1 MKISRLNAGP
11 CSFLSALALVSVLS
25 LHFSAHSQE
34 PIFERRPLTFEAS
47 QTLGYDSNLMRLP
60 AETVLPTTLGDRSSS
75 YSRTRGFIAY
85 DDTQSLQR
93 VRASASAE
101 AVRYDQLSLFDHEAA
116 QIDARWDWAIGR
128 PWFGTVEA
136 GAKRSLSPFTEVRP
150 FSGSKVILN
159 MIDRTAL
166 RFSGGVK
173 VTPAWSAILGMDRV
187 DRNNSDSSR
196 MSTDLVERG
205 YDGGV
210 RWVPVPD
217 LETELRWRR
226 VEGHYANR
234 AVFDLFG
241 ELIPGLVADNA
252 FTQDEFTLRGAFD
265 DGGQGRSEGSIGWVQ
280 RRFPNLNGR
289 DFSAPVLRLRYTWR
303 PTVKLSLPI
312 AISREFYSVEQLT
325 STFADTERISLSPTW
340 EINAKNRA
348 MVLFE
353 RQLRS
358 FKGDAGSALGY
369 GLTGGLDP
377 NSLRNDAVNVLGFK
391 FTHEFT
397 RNWFLDADFRSEHR
411 HSNLAA
417 FQFQARIL
425 LIGIRLVI

>member
-1 MKISRLNAGP
+1 MKISRIIAGP
-11 CSFLSALALVSVLS
+11 WSRLLALASVLVLS
-25 LHFSAHSQE
+25 LHLPANSQE
-34 PIFERRPLTFEAS
+34 PILERRPLTFEAL

-60 AETVLPTTLGDRSSS
+60 AEAVLPTALGDRSSS
-75 YSRTRGFIAY
+75 YSRTRGLIAY

-93 VRASASAE
+93 IRASASAE
-101 AVRYDQLSLFDHEAA
+101 AVRYDRLSVFDHEAA
-116 QIDARWDWAIGR
+116 QVDARWDWAIGR
-128 PWFGTVEA
+128 PWFGTLEA
-136 GAKRSLSPFTEVRP
+136 GAQRALSPFTEVRP

-159 MIDRTAL
+159 MIERTQV
-166 RFSGGVK
+166 RFSGGIK
-173 VTPAWSAILGMDRV
+173 VTPAWSTIFGMDRV

-196 MSTDLVERG
+196 ISTDLVERG
-205 YDGGV
+205 YDAGV

-226 VEGHYANR
+226 VDGEYANR

-241 ELIPGLVADNA
+241 DLIPGLIADNA
-252 FTQDEFTLRGAFD
+252 FKQDEVTLRGAFD
-265 DGGQGRSEGSIGWVQ
+265 DGGLGRSEGSIGWVQ

-340 EINAKNRA
+340 EVDAKNRA
-348 MVLFE
+348 VVVFE

-369 GLTGGLDP
+369 VSAGGLDP
-377 NSLRNDAVNVLGFK
+377 NALRNDAVNVFGLK
-391 FTHEFT
+391 LTHEFT

-417 FQFQARIL
+417 FRFDVKVF
-425 LIGIRLVI
+425 LIGLRLVL